1 MKKKFVNRVF
11 SSVSMKYDFMN
22 DLMSFGMHRIWK
34 EKVISLLEIC
44 KDSLVL
50 DLASG
55 SGDISMKIKEKY
67 NCKCIALDANMEML
81 EIAKKKL
88 YSMNLF
94 TLMEMP
100 KPCPL
105 KKLFLIMLL

>member
-1 MKKKFVNRVF
+1 MKKKFVNAVF
-11 SSVSMKYDFMN
+11 SSVSTKYDFMN

-88 YSMNLF
+88 HSIKPFYIYGNAENLPF
-94 TLMEMP
+94 
-100 KPCPL
+100 